1 MRVDPHYV
9 SGLVASLNSS
19 TLAEQKLT
27 SELSSGLA
35 VSSLSDNPVA
45 AGQASMLTSTISQ
58 DDTFVQTAATAE
70 SLMQVADSALGS
82 VVTQLTSALSLAVE
96 GNSGT
101 ESASD
106 LTALSQQ
113 LGSIRDQ
120 VVALANTSYQG
131 TYIFAGS
138 DGDVQPFAVDTSTT
152 PATTTYYGDT
162 QVGSVTT
169 ENGQQIQT
177 GLAGSAVFLAPGA
190 DVMTAL
196 NNLVADFAGGTVSG
210 TASTDIGVLQTAL
223 SNVSQQRLSLDSSL
237 NRITDGKQLR
247 ADRRHQSDSYCEH
260 TGFGGPGD
268 GGDTTEFSGDA
279 EPGSDERDRDGGE
292 AEPLRHDPIAAIWTW
307 IYAER
312 FEADLGGP
320 ASGEGFSVVARVC
333 RG

>member
-1 MRVDPHYV
+1 
-9 SGLVASLNSS
+9 LNSS

-237 NRITDGKQLR
+237 NRLQTASSFAQTDATNRTATVSTLVSADPATVATQLSSAETQNQALMSVIATVEKQSLF
-247 ADRRHQSDSYCEH
+247 DMIQ
-260 TGFGGPGD
+260 
-268 GGDTTEFSGDA
+268 
-279 EPGSDERDRDGGE
+279 
-292 AEPLRHDPIAAIWTW
+292 
-307 IYAER
+307 
-312 FEADLGGP
+312 
-320 ASGEGFSVVARVC
+320 
-333 RG
+333 

>member
-45 AGQASMLTSTISQ
+45 AGQASMLNSAISQ
-58 DDTFVQTAATAE
+58 DDTFVQTAASAE

-106 LTALSQQ
+106 LTGLSQQ

-131 TYIFAGS
+131 TYIFSGS
-138 DGDVQPFAVDTSTT
+138 DGNVQPFAVDTSTT
-152 PATTTYYGDT
+152 PATTTYSGDS
-162 QVGSVTT
+162 QVGAVTT

-177 GLAGSAVFLAPGA
+177 GLAGSAVFTAPGA
-190 DVMTAL
+190 DVMAAL

-237 NRITDGKQLR
+237 SRIQTASSFAQTDATNRTATVSTLVAADPATVATQLSSAETQNQALMSVIATVEKQSLF
-247 ADRRHQSDSYCEH
+247 DMIQ
-260 TGFGGPGD
+260 
-268 GGDTTEFSGDA
+268 
-279 EPGSDERDRDGGE
+279 
-292 AEPLRHDPIAAIWTW
+292 
-307 IYAER
+307 
-312 FEADLGGP
+312 
-320 ASGEGFSVVARVC
+320 
-333 RG
+333 

>member
-237 NRITDGKQLR
+237 NRIQTASSFTQTDATNRTATVSTLVSADPATVATQLSSAETQNQALMSVIATVEKQSLF
-247 ADRRHQSDSYCEH
+247 DMIQ
-260 TGFGGPGD
+260 
-268 GGDTTEFSGDA
+268 
-279 EPGSDERDRDGGE
+279 
-292 AEPLRHDPIAAIWTW
+292 
-307 IYAER
+307 
-312 FEADLGGP
+312 
-320 ASGEGFSVVARVC
+320 
-333 RG
+333 

>member
-45 AGQASMLTSTISQ
+45 AGQASMLNSAISQ
-58 DDTFVQTAATAE
+58 DDTFVQTAASVE

-82 VVTQLTSALSLAVE
+82 VVSQLTSALSLAVE

-101 ESASD
+101 ESGSD
-106 LTALSQQ
+106 LTGLSQQ

-138 DGDVQPFAVDTSTT
+138 DGNVQPFAVDTSTT
-152 PATTTYYGDT
+152 PATTTYSGDT
-162 QVGSVTT
+162 QVGAVTT

-190 DVMTAL
+190 DVMAAL

-237 NRITDGKQLR
+237 NRIQTASSFAQTDATNRTATVSTLVSADPATVATQLSSAETQNQALMSVIATVEKQSLF
-247 ADRRHQSDSYCEH
+247 DMIQ
-260 TGFGGPGD
+260 
-268 GGDTTEFSGDA
+268 
-279 EPGSDERDRDGGE
+279 
-292 AEPLRHDPIAAIWTW
+292 
-307 IYAER
+307 
-312 FEADLGGP
+312 
-320 ASGEGFSVVARVC
+320 
-333 RG
+333 

>member
-45 AGQASMLTSTISQ
+45 AGQASMLNSAISQ

-120 VVALANTSYQG
+120 VVSLANTSYQG

-138 DGDVQPFAVDTSTT
+138 DGNVQPFAVDTSTT

-237 NRITDGKQLR
+237 NRIQTASSFAQTDATNRTATVSTLVSADPATVATQLSSAETQNQALMSVIATVEKQSLF
-247 ADRRHQSDSYCEH
+247 DMIQ
-260 TGFGGPGD
+260 
-268 GGDTTEFSGDA
+268 
-279 EPGSDERDRDGGE
+279 
-292 AEPLRHDPIAAIWTW
+292 
-307 IYAER
+307 
-312 FEADLGGP
+312 
-320 ASGEGFSVVARVC
+320 
-333 RG
+333 

>member
-1 MRVDPHYV
+1 
-9 SGLVASLNSS
+9 LNSS

-120 VVALANTSYQG
+120 VVSLANTSYQG

-138 DGDVQPFAVDTSTT
+138 DGNVQPFAVDTSTT

-162 QVGSVTT
+162 QVGAVTT

-177 GLAGSAVFLAPGA
+177 GLAGSAVFVAPGA

-237 NRITDGKQLR
+237 NRIQTASSFAQTDATNRTATVSTLVAADPATVATQLSSAETQNQALMSVIATVEKQSLF
-247 ADRRHQSDSYCEH
+247 DMIQ
-260 TGFGGPGD
+260 
-268 GGDTTEFSGDA
+268 
-279 EPGSDERDRDGGE
+279 
-292 AEPLRHDPIAAIWTW
+292 
-307 IYAER
+307 
-312 FEADLGGP
+312 
-320 ASGEGFSVVARVC
+320 
-333 RG
+333 

>member
-1 MRVDPHYV
+1 
-9 SGLVASLNSS
+9 LNSS

-35 VSSLSDNPVA
+35 VSS
-45 AGQASMLTSTISQ
+45 ISQ

-101 ESASD
+101 ENASD

-237 NRITDGKQLR
+237 NRIQTASSFAQTDATNRTATVSTLVSADPATVATQLSSAETQNQALMSVIATVEKQSLF
-247 ADRRHQSDSYCEH
+247 DMIQ
-260 TGFGGPGD
+260 
-268 GGDTTEFSGDA
+268 
-279 EPGSDERDRDGGE
+279 
-292 AEPLRHDPIAAIWTW
+292 
-307 IYAER
+307 
-312 FEADLGGP
+312 
-320 ASGEGFSVVARVC
+320 
-333 RG
+333 

>member
-27 SELSSGLA
+27 GELSSGLA
-35 VSSLSDNPVA
+35 VTSLSDNPVA
-45 AGQASMLTSTISQ
+45 AGQATMLTSAVSQ

-106 LTALSQQ
+106 LTGLSQQ

-120 VVALANTSYQG
+120 VVALANTNYQG

-138 DGDVQPFAVDTSTT
+138 KGNVQPFTTDTSTS
-152 PATTTYYGDT
+152 PATTTYHGDSNT
-162 QVGSVTT
+162 NSVTT
-169 ENGQQIQT
+169 ENGQKIQT
-177 GLAGSAVFLAPGA
+177 GLAGSAVFTASGA

-237 NRITDGKQLR
+237 SRIQTASSFAQTDATNRTATVSTLVSADPATVATQLSSAETQNQALMSVIATVEKQSLF
-247 ADRRHQSDSYCEH
+247 DMIQ
-260 TGFGGPGD
+260 
-268 GGDTTEFSGDA
+268 
-279 EPGSDERDRDGGE
+279 
-292 AEPLRHDPIAAIWTW
+292 
-307 IYAER
+307 
-312 FEADLGGP
+312 
-320 ASGEGFSVVARVC
+320 
-333 RG
+333 

>member
-1 MRVDPHYV
+1 
-9 SGLVASLNSS
+9 LNSS

-237 NRITDGKQLR
+237 NRIQTASSFTQTDATNRTATVSTLVSADPATVATQLSSAETQNQALMSVIATVEKQSLF
-247 ADRRHQSDSYCEH
+247 DMIQ
-260 TGFGGPGD
+260 
-268 GGDTTEFSGDA
+268 
-279 EPGSDERDRDGGE
+279 
-292 AEPLRHDPIAAIWTW
+292 
-307 IYAER
+307 
-312 FEADLGGP
+312 
-320 ASGEGFSVVARVC
+320 
-333 RG
+333 